1 MQIKTCNNKICKV
14 KSEEGFTLLELIMVM
29 VVTSILSSSLILPF
43 SSSLRQ
49 GTMPEIY
56 NTATYLAMDEM
67 EWKRNDGYTSVGAAI
82 DAGTNPLTTTT
93 TLNNIGN
100 TVLRNYTVQTVSQY
114 VTHSAG
120 NFNFSATRTEM
131 IGVTTTVSNANIPDN
146 VILSEILV
154 EDFYNNNANND

>member
-120 NFNFSATRTEM
+120 NFSFSATPTEM
-131 IGVTTTVSNANIPDN
+131 IGVTTTVSNANIPNN